1 MTTATRYS
9 AASVAKQ
16 LVSRYDWDYDAAY
29 AASWA
34 WLHNDAMST
43 VSVYRI
49 PSLIEYAKDVT
60 ITPQQEKEINDKN
73 FFLFVLQRSESPI

>member
-1 MTTATRYS
+1 MPASTRYS

-60 ITPQQEKEINDKN
+60 ITPQQEKAIMASY
-73 FFLFVLQRSESPI
+73 LRSRFGTATPA